1 MTYGEV
7 SSQLRE
13 TMIWLLE
20 RRRIQ
25 QRIGGA
31 GMSQKPVL
39 NTEEDRRRLGEE
51 IQRYRTAVLTYC
63 LVTVRS
69 AVPGKHPNTNERFRD
84 PVAML
89 RHQLE
94 RAHATS
100 PRDAALSDLLAGE
113 PEFELIRKWQDLARL
128 AVSGEREVTVGI
140 RWSAM
145 KPEQTRVVLKDT
157 ADLIRGL
164 VVLDARYDNVPGWRH
179 LKENGRL
186 GRAAEEVSVHAAE
199 EELDA
204 SVDSNGWH
212 APPGLIEGPPL
223 PGIAGA
229 VQAQHNVAIHLGRLP
244 SAGHLRHVLVGQ
256 TELSRQAAIVAEAA
270 GSPLTG
276 TFNDRF
282 ATYRELVQASRT
294 VGGEL
299 GVGRDAALESANAA
313 RRVRSTRAGGE
324 HVGEALDRLAHLSG
338 RVDGRIAAA
347 VEHGF
352 QEKLYFVAVTLP
364 RLDTRPRDGVIRAA
378 QKWIPV
384 DSHHQTELLGLTRQ
398 RLKPVPIAP
407 APIRDATANRVA
419 FERALSVSPG
429 HIRPVYSSDRGLH
442 P

>member
-31 GMSQKPVL
+31 GRSQTPVV

-63 LVTVRS
+63 LVTVRT

-84 PVAML
+84 PVVML

-94 RAHATS
+94 RSHAAS
-100 PRDAALSDLLAGE
+100 PRDAALSDHLAGA
-113 PEFELIRKWQDLARL
+113 PEFELVHKWQDLARL
-128 AVSGEREVTVGI
+128 AVAGEREVTVGI

-164 VVLDARYDNVPGWRH
+164 VDLDARYDNVPGWRC
-179 LKENGRL
+179 LKEKGRL

-199 EELDA
+199 EQLDA
-204 SVDSNGWH
+204 SVDSIGWH
-212 APPGLIEGPPL
+212 TPPGLIEGPPL

-256 TELSRQAAIVAEAA
+256 AVLSRQAAFVAEAA
-270 GSPLTG
+270 GSPLAAA
-276 TFNDRF
+276 FNDRF
-282 ATYRELVQASRT
+282 ALYRELIQASRT

-299 GVGRDAALESANAA
+299 GSGRDAAIESANAA
-313 RRVRSTRAGGE
+313 RRVRSTAGGE
-324 HVGEALDRLAHLSG
+324 HIGEALDRLAHLSG

-384 DSHHQTELLGLTRQ
+384 DSHHQTELLALTRQ
-398 RLKPVPIAP
+398 RLKPMP
-407 APIRDATANRVA
+407 AATPVCVATENRVA
-419 FERALSVSPG
+419 FERALSVGPG
-429 HIRPVYSSDRGLH
+429 HVRAVGSPDVGMRR
-442 P
+442 